1 MQFDRAAA
9 QSNGTHQPNLL
20 SISLVALI
28 CFLVL
33 WTTACNQSLQAG
45 APSPETRL
53 TSGLHL
59 LPIDPPG
66 TPTWSKV
73 ARIEVTPGSGAVA
86 SGGTMQFTATVR
98 ESANTAV
105 IWSVSAGTISRTGVF
120 TAPLVS
126 SAQTVLVTAVS
137 AADSGAR
144 AAAFVQV
151 SPVLVTPLAI
161 ASSSLPEATTGMPF
175 SASLNATGGTPPYT
189 WSVVAG
195 ALPGGFQLDSTS
207 GAISGTS
214 SQPGTFSFTA
224 QVADSTHVTSSA
236 ASSILITS
244 PNPGSNSGSNFDGPA
259 ELPRTYLQSSL
270 ADTPATGAAIQ
281 VAVGGDLQA
290 ALNAANC
297 GDTVFLAAGATFTGL
312 FQVPAKPC
320 DDQHWIIVRTS
331 APDSSLPAEGTR
343 LTPCYAGLASLPGRP
358 DFQCTSTQNVMA
370 KIVFAGKA
378 ASGPLIFSQG
388 ANHYRFIGLEITRGN
403 PTQRYRNLIQT
414 EDVDVQADHLVFD
427 RVWIHGT
434 AHDET
439 KGGIHLNGMSSV
451 SVVDSYFSDL
461 HCIARNGL
469 CLDSEAINGGGGDTQ
484 DGPYKI
490 VDNFL
495 EASGESIMFGGAPG
509 TTTPT
514 DIEIR
519 RNHFFKP
526 MIWKPGAP
534 GFVGSSTGDSFI
546 VKNNLELKNAQRVLI
561 EGNVLENTWGGFTQ
575 HGYSL
580 VLTPAN
586 QAGHCPQCRVADITI
601 RYCKISHVGGGID
614 ISAVVGQTGPRQ
626 QAAEGARFSI
636 HDVVID
642 DVNGDVYNGPGTLFL
657 LMSTWPSTAL
667 GAITINHVTGFPDG
681 RVLTMLDLT
690 SSPKMGPLVFTNNL
704 VGPSGEPLASAGGG
718 PTNCAARELE
728 PELNLSTC
736 FTSDVFE
743 GNAIAGVS
751 SNYPPSK
758 WPAGNLFPATI
769 GLVQFTQLNGANGG
783 NYQLMT
789 TSPYRGAGTDGKD
802 IGADVAAV
810 DSAISGVN

>member
-1 MQFDRAAA
+1 MLFDRATA
-9 QSNGTHQPNLL
+9 QSNGTHQPNLF
-20 SISLVALI
+20 SIFVVALI

-33 WTTACNQSLQAG
+33 CTTACNQSLQAG
-45 APSPETRL
+45 APSPARL
-53 TSGLHL
+53 MNGLHL
-59 LPIDPPG
+59 SPIDPPG
-66 TPTWSKV
+66 TPTWPNL
-73 ARIEVTPGSGAVA
+73 ARIEVTPGSGTVA
-86 SGGTMQFTATVR
+86 PGGTMQFTATVR

-105 IWSVSAGTISRTGVF
+105 IWSVSAGTISPTGMF
-120 TAPLVS
+120 TAPRVS
-126 SAQTVLVTAVS
+126 SPQTVLVNAVS

-144 AAAFVQV
+144 AAAFVEV
-151 SPVLVTPLAI
+151 SPVLITPLAI
-161 ASSSLPEATTGMPF
+161 ASSSLPEATLGVPF

-195 ALPGGFQLDSTS
+195 ALPGGFQLDSSS
-207 GAISGTS
+207 GVISGTT

-224 QVADSTHVTSSA
+224 QVADSAHATSSA
-236 ASSILITS
+236 ASSILVT
-244 PNPGSNSGSNFDGPA
+244 PTNSGSNFDGPA
-259 ELPRTYLQSSL
+259 ELPRVYLQSSL
-270 ADTPATGAAIQ
+270 ADTPAPGTTIQ
-281 VAVGGDLQA
+281 VAAGDDLQG

-297 GDTVFLAAGATFTGL
+297 GDTVALAAGATFTGL

-320 DDQHWIIVRTS
+320 DDQHWIVVRTS

-343 LTPCYAGLASLPGRP
+343 LTPCYAGVASLPGRP
-358 DFQCTSTQNVMA
+358 DFQCTSTQNVMP
-370 KIVFAGKA
+370 KIVFAGRA
-378 ASGPLIFSQG
+378 ASGPLLFSQG

-403 PTQRYRNLIQT
+403 PTTRYRNLIQT
-414 EDVDVQADHLVFD
+414 EAVDVQADHLVFD
-427 RVWIHGT
+427 RMWIHGT
-434 AHDET
+434 AQDET

-461 HCIARNGL
+461 HCISRNGL

-490 VDNFL
+490 VNNFL

-534 GFVGSSTGDSFI
+534 DFVGSSTGDAFI
-546 VKNNLELKNAQRVLI
+546 VKNNLELKNAQRVLV
-561 EGNVLENTWGGFTQ
+561 EGNLLENTWGGFTQ
-575 HGYSL
+575 HGYSV

-586 QAGHCPQCRVADITI
+586 QGGHCPQCRVADITI
-601 RYCKISHVGGGID
+601 RYSKISHVGGGID

-626 QAAEGARFSI
+626 PAAEGARFSI

-642 DVNGDVYNGPGTLFL
+642 DVDGGVYNGPGTLFL

-667 GAITINHVTGFPDG
+667 GAVTINHVTGFPDG

-690 SSPKMGPLVFTNNL
+690 SSPQMGPLVFTNNL
-704 VGPSGEPLASAGGG
+704 VGPSSEPLASAGGG

-736 FTSDVFE
+736 FTSYVFE
-743 GNAIAGVS
+743 GNAIAGVN
-751 SNYPPSK
+751 SNYPPSN
-758 WPAGNLFPATI
+758 WPSGNLFPATLD
-769 GLVQFTQLNGANGG
+769 LVQFARLNGANGG
-783 NYQLMT
+783 NYQLLT

-802 IGADVAAV
+802 IGADVVAV
-810 DSAISGVN
+810 DSSILGVN